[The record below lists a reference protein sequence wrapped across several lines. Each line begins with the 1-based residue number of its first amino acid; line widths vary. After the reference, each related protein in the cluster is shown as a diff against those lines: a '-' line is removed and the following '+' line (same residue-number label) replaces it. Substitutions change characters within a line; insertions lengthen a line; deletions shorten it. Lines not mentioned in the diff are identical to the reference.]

1 MKILPC
7 RSFFYFVRMFFGL
20 KVQNEELAR
29 DLACGDADMEELANF
44 VSTMN
49 EVIKSMERR
58 ILQVK
63 KGSAD
68 LKAEVQSLHSLNDLQ
83 ETDHQ
88 QQTSQ

>member
-1 MKILPC
+1 
-7 RSFFYFVRMFFGL
+7 
-20 KVQNEELAR
+20 
-29 DLACGDADMEELANF
+29 MEELANF
-44 VSTMN
+44 VSTKD

-63 KGSAD
+63 KVSAD

>member
-1 MKILPC
+1 MVGTA
-7 RSFFYFVRMFFGL
+7 FQNL

-29 DLACGDADMEELANF
+29 DLAEGDADMEELANF
-44 VSTMN
+44 VSTKD

-58 ILQVK
+58 ILQAK
-63 KGSAD
+63 KVSAD

-83 ETDHQ
+83 ESDHQ